1 MSVELH
7 GGKLEAAVDGC
18 DTLWVTDMH
27 MYVSS
32 HKKCMSMGALCRM
45 RVCECICVECDFCGA
60 FVGGFCAHRKNGI
73 AYVKCRSD
81 EVHSVCLCVSGVPGD
96 DRGRIK
102 TRNATMED
110 QDTVSAMKEGR
121 YQ

>member
-1 MSVELH
+1 MSAYAWSAIFVEL
-7 GGKLEAAVDGC
+7 LLAVS
-18 DTLWVTDMH
+18 V
-27 MYVSS
+27 
-32 HKKCMSMGALCRM
+32 RI
-45 RVCECICVECDFCGA
+45 E
-60 FVGGFCAHRKNGI
+60 KNGI
-73 AYVKCRSD
+73 AYVKRRSD

-110 QDTVSAMKEGR
+110 QDTVSAMKVGR